1 LKRAASKAD
10 TVGFSFPT
18 RYLLNNAI
26 SRELLAINLQIAVP
40 IREPATYNLGMKS
53 RIGYE

>member
-26 SRELLAINLQIAVP
+26 SPELLAINLQIAVP